1 MFNFA
6 PPYQSRWMFSIK
18 RRLTRRVYLAPSSE
32 AKVRNETRGRQ
43 LFHIR
48 PQCLFSSVVSTYRYN
63 TVSFCKT
70 KKMKLPLQSSMC
82 TECQSRRLHLFCMY
96 TCSPWASTFPNVRHF
111 EGLKHLWIYI
121 YIYLY
126 IFSSTNKQ
134 LDSTVRSLTGEK
146 RQQQKN
152 SKRRKKRRSEHGVA
166 IDGRRG
172 DAGSRNT
179 VSLWVFQYIFST
191 FSPGKKR
198 REGEEVRRD
207 GWMDV
212 GK

>member
-1 MFNFA
+1 MVLHTSHAASF
-6 PPYQSRWMFSIK
+6 
-18 RRLTRRVYLAPSSE
+18 PSSSYWNDGPPALPSE
-32 AKVRNETRGRQ
+32 TKVRNETRGRK

-70 KKMKLPLQSSMC
+70 KKMKLSLQSSMC

-96 TCSPWASTFPNVRHF
+96 TCSPWASTLPNVRHF

-134 LDSTVRSLTGEK
+134 LDSTVRSLTGK
-146 RQQQKN
+146 RQQQKLDE
-152 SKRRKKRRSEHGVA
+152 KEETEEGTRCGHRWET
-166 IDGRRG
+166 RG
-172 DAGSRNT
+172 C
-179 VSLWVFQYIFST
+179 W
-191 FSPGKKR
+191 
-198 REGEEVRRD
+198 E
-207 GWMDV
+207 
-212 GK
+212 